1 VAKPLDIAFVS
12 SHAKSGGSEAYLEA
26 LLDRLGAESVRIV
39 VSLEDGPLVD
49 RLRGRGLDV
58 HVLETGAG
66 PRALARSAR
75 RLRPL
80 LRRAGADI
88 VHANGVKAALVAAL
102 ARTPRLVWV
111 KHDFSWDGPLAW
123 LVAARSR
130 RVVTVSRAVAA
141 TFPRPLRRRVRI
153 VHTGIDVPATD
164 RARARERLVEAAATP
179 AGHAL
184 VGLIGRLHPV
194 KGHED
199 LLAVAP
205 RLRDRAT
212 IVLIGGPDPSQ
223 SEHGEHVRDLAGL
236 HDNVVLLSHREDA
249 RELAAG
255 LDVGVIASI
264 PWAGAGREGFP
275 LVGLELLAAGTP
287 VVAYEGGGVA
297 ELVGDAGIL
306 VDSGDRD
313 ALGAAIIRLLD
324 DDELRADMSR
334 RGIERARDHF
344 SVDGW
349 VAGFRRVYEE
359 TTR

>member
-1 VAKPLDIAFVS
+1 VADTLGIAFVS
-12 SHAKSGGSEAYLEA
+12 SHARSGGSEAYLET
-26 LLDRLGAESVRIV
+26 LVDRLGAESVRTIV
-39 VSLEDGPLVD
+39 CLEDGPLVAQ
-49 RLRGRGLDV
+49 LRVRGHDV

-66 PRALARSAR
+66 PRSLARSAR
-75 RLRPL
+75 RLRTL
-80 LRRAGADI
+80 LRRANADV

-130 RVVTVSRAVAA
+130 RIVSVSAAVAG
-141 TFPRPLRRRVRI
+141 TFPRPLRERVHV
-153 VHTGIDVPATD
+153 VHTGIDVPGTD
-164 RARARERLVEAAATP
+164 RGRARARLVEATGAP
-179 AGHAL
+179 PDRAL

-212 IVLIGGPDPSQ
+212 IVLIGGTDPS
-223 SEHGEHVRDLAGL
+223 ERAYGERVGELAGL
-236 HDNVVLLSHREDA
+236 HDNVVLLSHRDDA
-249 RELAAG
+249 RELGAG
-255 LDVGVIASI
+255 LDVGVIASV
-264 PWAGAGREGFP
+264 PWDGAGREGFP

-297 ELVGDAGIL
+297 ELVGDAGLL

-313 ALGAAIIRLLD
+313 ALGAAIIRVLD
-324 DDELRADMSR
+324 DEELRNDMSR
-334 RGIERARDHF
+334 RGIERVRERF

-349 VAGFRRVYEE
+349 IEGFRRVYAEAA
-359 TTR
+359 R